1 MRQTPTRTILS
12 WTTTLV
18 LFLSVFVTPARAGT
32 HDEVTA
38 LMRAGKFTLALDRA
52 NEHLS
57 SHPRDPQMRFLKGV
71 IQRESGQTSQA
82 IATFTQLTRDYPQLP
97 EPYNNLAV
105 LYASQNE
112 YEKARS
118 ALEMALRT
126 NPSYATAHENLG
138 DVYAKLASQAYHKAL
153 QFDGNNTEAQPK
165 LAMIHEVF
173 NPEAKGQSPILATAR
188 EVNRATPASPVAAEP
203 ERPSVSNAI
212 ADEEVKSSV
221 LAWAD
226 AWASKSMK
234 NYLGAYSPGY
244 YPDNKSSR
252 KQWEKERRQRILGK
266 ASISLQLENLKV
278 QVQGDKAKATFRQH
292 YKADSFSASGLKL
305 LELEKIGGRWLIARE
320 AIGD

>member
-1 MRQTPTRTILS
+1 MRQIPTRTILS

-18 LFLSVFVTPARAGT
+18 LLLSVVVTPARAST
-32 HDEVTA
+32 HDEVNA
-38 LMRAGKFTLALDRA
+38 LMRAGKFTVALDRA
-52 NEHLS
+52 NAYLNS
-57 SHPRDPQMRFLKGV
+57 QPRDPQMRFLKGV

-126 NPSYATAHENLG
+126 NPSYATAHENLA

-153 QFDGNNTEAQPK
+153 QFDGNNTEVQPN
-165 LAMIHEVF
+165 LAMIREVF
-173 NPEAKGQSPILATAR
+173 NTEAKGQSPILATAR
-188 EVNRATPASPVAAEP
+188 EVNRVEPASPSVEDP
-203 ERPSVSNAI
+203 VRPSAANGI

-221 LAWAD
+221 LAWAG

-244 YPDNKSSR
+244 YPGNKSSR
-252 KQWEKERRQRILGK
+252 KQWEKERQQRILGK
-266 ASISLQLENLKV
+266 ASISVQLENLEV
-278 QVQGDKAKATFRQH
+278 QVQGDKARASFRQH
-292 YKADSFSASGLKL
+292 YKADSFSASGLKV
-305 LELEKIGGRWLIARE
+305 LELEKIGGRWLIVKE